1 MYVSKPSFFPLKE
14 NIDKL
19 TETIVKYIDYL
30 DVNRELVAFSRA
42 NTEEP
47 IYNQSLTE
55 LPYLTNCTYSIQR
68 EKNTVETIKE
78 LLQTK
83 DFYEPIS
90 MNKCFPTDRHLHY
103 TFVKKLKENGILIEN
118 TILFP
123 QH

>member
-1 MYVSKPSFFPLKE
+1 MKPSFFPLKE

-19 TETIVKYIDYL
+19 TETIFKYIDYL
-30 DVNRELVAFSRA
+30 DVNRELVASSRA

-68 EKNTVETIKE
+68 EKNAVEAIKE
-78 LLQTK
+78 FLQTK

-90 MNKCFPTDRHLHY
+90 VNECFLTARHLRHK
-103 TFVKKLKENGILIEN
+103 FVKKL
-118 TILFP
+118 
-123 QH
+123 